1 MFDVHC
7 HIVPDVDD
15 GSRDMRESVAMLREA
30 RASGIDRIVC
40 TPHCRSSH
48 FNYEKIV
55 SHYEALRVQA
65 ESMGIWLDLG
75 FEVYWEKLAELGL
88 KAAPSLCFENT
99 NLMLLEFSCGSL
111 PPSWQRI
118 IYELQGLGIQ
128 PIIAHPERYQPIQK
142 NIEIAYEMKEMGCLL
157 QLSSNFVEGG
167 WRSRRRKTAIELLK
181 NDLVDYLASDAHQPE
196 DYESYRKALQVAR
209 KY

>member
-1 MFDVHC
+1 
-7 HIVPDVDD
+7 
-15 GSRDMRESVAMLREA
+15 MRESVAMLREA

>member
-7 HIVPDVDD
+7 HIIPDVDD
-15 GSRDMRESVAMLREA
+15 GSRDMRESVAMLKEA

-40 TPHCRSSH
+40 TPHCRSSK
-48 FNYEKIV
+48 FNYERIV
-55 SHYEALRVQA
+55 DHFEALYAQA
-65 ESMGIWLDLG
+65 EQMGIQLDLG

-88 KAAPSLCFENT
+88 DTASALCFENT

-111 PPSWQRI
+111 PASWQRI
-118 IYELQGLGIQ
+118 VYELQGAGIQ
-128 PIIAHPERYQPIQK
+128 LIIAHPERYRPVQR

-157 QLSSNFVEGG
+157 QLSGNFVEGG
-167 WRSRRRKTAIELLK
+167 WRSQRRKTALELLK
-181 NDLVDYLASDAHQPE
+181 NNLVDYIASDAHCPE
-196 DYESYRKALQVAR
+196 DYESYRKALQIAQ